1 MVRREE
7 EFWVFDLSDTI
18 NGIGGAL
25 GLFLGWSGLYL
36 ANQFVIVIRT
46 IVNSFS
52 LVLLSRKE
60 EFLTKTSTP

>member
-1 MVRREE
+1 M
-7 EFWVFDLSDTI
+7 FDLSDTV

-36 ANQFVIVIRT
+36 ANQFVIVIRK

-60 EFLTKTSTP
+60 EFLIKTSTP

>member
-7 EFWVFDLSDTI
+7 EFWVFDLSDTV

-36 ANQFVIVIRT
+36 ANQFVIVIRK

-60 EFLTKTSTP
+60 EFLIKTSTP

>member
-1 MVRREE
+1 MADKTMVRKEE

-36 ANQFVIVIRT
+36 ATQFVIVIRT
-46 IVNSFS
+46 IANSFS
-52 LVLLSRKE
+52 LALLSRKE
-60 EFLTKTSTP
+60 EF